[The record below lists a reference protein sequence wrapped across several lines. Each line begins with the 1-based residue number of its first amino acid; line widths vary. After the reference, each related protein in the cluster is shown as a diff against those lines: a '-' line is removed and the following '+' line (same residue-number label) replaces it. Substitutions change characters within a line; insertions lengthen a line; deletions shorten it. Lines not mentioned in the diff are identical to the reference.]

1 MGCAENLVNSP
12 QKSENKEKPNQTLLT
27 IDELAAF
34 LRVPK
39 SWVYDKTRVS
49 QRISFPV
56 IRVGIYLPF
65 DLQKVLKW
73 LNER

>member
-1 MGCAENLVNSP
+1 MGCSKDLFSRP
-12 QKSENKEKPNQTLLT
+12 QQSENEEKAQKLLT

-65 DLQKVLKW
+65 DL
-73 LNER
+73 